1 MQWLTTQTKSQS
13 AKKTI
18 CIFLAI
24 FILFSL
30 NACSSHAQKDVSL
43 YDLNKAMADVAGFA
57 EMKYVSNLD
66 SNAEE
71 LFENISSMEYS
82 KVQGFFI
89 NYAVNGTGNA
99 DEIACIQVK
108 NINDASEAVSSLQ
121 SHLNKRIG
129 LYSSYDKSQLDKLNN
144 AVITNYGNVV
154 VLIVGDKAVDMEK
167 AFNLFFS
174 EK

>member
-1 MQWLTTQTKSQS
+1 MQWLNTQTKSQL

-18 CIFLAI
+18 CAFLAVLMI
-24 FILFSL
+24 FSL
-30 NACSSHAQKDVSL
+30 SACTSRNQKEVSL

-57 EMKYVSNLD
+57 EMKYVSSLD
-66 SNAEE
+66 SNAED

-108 NINDASEAVSSLQ
+108 NENDAAEAVSSLQ
-121 SHLNKRIG
+121 KHLNKRIG
-129 LYSSYDKSQLDKLNN
+129 LYSSYDKSQLDKLNS
-144 AVITNYGNVV
+144 AVITKYGNVA

-167 AFNLFFS
+167 AFNSFFS

>member
-1 MQWLTTQTKSQS
+1 MQWLNTQTKSQL

-18 CIFLAI
+18 CTFLAVLMI
-24 FILFSL
+24 FSL
-30 NACSSHAQKDVSL
+30 SACTSRNQKEVSL

-57 EMKYVSNLD
+57 EMKYVSSLD
-66 SNAEE
+66 SNAED

-108 NINDASEAVSSLQ
+108 NENDAAEAVSSLQ
-121 SHLNKRIG
+121 KHLNKRIG
-129 LYSSYDKSQLDKLNN
+129 LYSSYDKSQLDKLNS
-144 AVITNYGNVV
+144 AVITKYGNVA

-167 AFNLFFS
+167 AFNSFFS